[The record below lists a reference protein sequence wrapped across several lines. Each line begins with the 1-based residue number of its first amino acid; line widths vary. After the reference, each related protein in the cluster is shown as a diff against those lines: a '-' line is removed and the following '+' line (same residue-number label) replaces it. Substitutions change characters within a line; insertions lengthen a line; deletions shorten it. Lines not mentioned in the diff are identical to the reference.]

1 MSLFGSK
8 GEWTMN
14 RVTSKLMPALL
25 AAAAFLLAGSTKAAV
40 ITSYYDQG
48 GGNPVVGGQL
58 SSGFDT
64 GAQAPSGTITDLNLN
79 ATHAV
84 NMQVGQFLTIGMGA
98 SVTGNPNTNPNPTT
112 GGVQP
117 ANLGLGV
124 LGYTITLTGGTGKL
138 IPVDIGGATP
148 STVINGNIGG
158 NGAAGDIA
166 ADGSVGVGS
175 PLGWGG
181 LASVARNVSSQVAQL
196 SYFVSPGTNLFQDLA
211 FQAIGTGVVTITPV
225 VQPTATNFW
234 KYVNNTN
241 ANTYLGSAF
250 AVGSDSE
257 VGAGAITVTI
267 TDLPEP
273 GSIGLLGLSL
283 AGLLARRRQA

>member
-1 MSLFGSK
+1 
-8 GEWTMN
+8 MN
-14 RVTSKLMPALL
+14 RVTSKLMPALV
-25 AAAAFLLAGSTKAAV
+25 AAAAFLLAGSTRAAV

-48 GGNPVVGGQL
+48 GGNPLVGGQV

-64 GAQAPSGTITDLNLN
+64 GAQAPSGTITDVNLN

-84 NMQVGQFLTIGMGA
+84 SMQVGQFLSIGMGA

-112 GGVQP
+112 GGTQP

-124 LGYTITLTGGTGKL
+124 LGYTITMSGGTGKL
-138 IPVDIGGATP
+138 IPIDLDPPNGIP
-148 STVINGNIGG
+148 STLINGNLGG
-158 NGAAGDIA
+158 NGASGDIA
-166 ADGSVGVGS
+166 ADGSIGVNS

-181 LASVARNVSSQVAQL
+181 LASIARNVSTQVAQL
-196 SYFVSPGTNLFQDLA
+196 SFFVSPGTNLFQDLA

-225 VQPTATNFW
+225 LQPTSTNLW

-241 ANTYLGSAF
+241 ANTYLGAPF
-250 AVGSDSE
+250 TPGTDSE
-257 VGAGAITVTI
+257 VAAGSITVTI
-267 TDLPEP
+267 TSVPEP

-283 AGLLARRRQA
+283 AGLLARRRA

>member
-14 RVTSKLMPALL
+14 RVTSKLMPALV
-25 AAAAFLLAGSTKAAV
+25 AAATLLLAGSTWAAV

-48 GGNPVVGGQL
+48 GGNPLVGGQV

-64 GAQAPSGTITDLNLN
+64 GAQAPSGTITDVNLN

-84 NMQVGQFLTIGMGA
+84 TMIKGQFLTIGMGA

-124 LGYTITLTGGTGKL
+124 LGYTISMSGGTGKL
-138 IPVDIGGATP
+138 IPVDIGGGSP
-148 STVINGNIGG
+148 STVINGNLGG
-158 NGAAGDIA
+158 NAAAGDIA
-166 ADGSVGVGS
+166 SDGSVGVGS

-181 LASVARNVSSQVAQL
+181 LASIARNVPSQVAQL
-196 SYFVSPGTNLFQDLA
+196 SFFVSPGTNLFQDLA
-211 FQAIGTGVVTITPV
+211 FQAVGTGVVTITPV
-225 VQPTATNFW
+225 LQPTATNLW

-241 ANTYLGSAF
+241 ANTYLGAAF
-250 AVGSDSE
+250 TPGTDSE
-257 VGAGAITVTI
+257 VAAGPITITI
-267 TDLPEP
+267 TDVPEP
-273 GSIGLLGLSL
+273 VSIGLLGLSL
-283 AGLLARRRQA
+283 AGLLARRRA